1 MDISVLLSL
10 VKIIVV
16 IAYLFGLFWVMGVK
30 VRPVTI
36 KERKVD
42 ISLLVNLL
50 GTIAAFGII
59 QLALTDFGGFQIL
72 NDFDSGLLYQA
83 CTMTMVA
90 LGLNLIYGFNGQFS
104 LGQWGFYGIG
114 AYAAADVTYRW
125 LNSDARGL
133 IVLGVGVILAGVII
147 WAIGKFTSNLR
158 RMPVLSSFTLYLL
171 GSLVAGYA
179 AVLAGRWIS
188 PLINPFL
195 GTNLAPGP
203 LAQGFWLQVVFFL
216 AVIFAGIFAA
226 EVSFLFGLPV
236 LSLGSDYF
244 GIATLGFTIVIYTLM
259 VNSDTILPF
268 PEMRG
273 GRGMIGIPKLT
284 NWFWAFL
291 FMIAVII
298 AMRNLM
304 HSSHGRSIVS
314 VREDETAAR
323 SMGIDV
329 AGTKLMSFVIGS
341 LFAGLAGGV
350 YAHYIGFL
358 SPGAFDF
365 LIGFNPMIIVVFGGL
380 GSMTG
385 TVTASFGWIFFL
397 EGLLREA
404 LGKISPEAPSWRY
417 VLYPLTLLLLMLI
430 RPEGLLGKLE
440 WGFLKLPTIPLR
452 KAKNEGEQA

>member
-30 VRPVTI
+30 IRPVAI
-36 KERKVD
+36 RGKRVD
-42 ISLLVNLL
+42 ISLLVNFL
-50 GTIAAFGII
+50 GTILGFGII

-114 AYAAADVTYRW
+114 AYAAADITYRW
-125 LNSDARGL
+125 LNSDASGL

-171 GSLVAGYA
+171 GSLVAGYIA
-179 AVLAGRWIS
+179 ILAGQWIA

-226 EVSFLFGLPV
+226 EISFLFGLPV

-291 FMIAVII
+291 FMILVII
-298 AMRNLM
+298 TMRNIM
-304 HSSHGRSIVS
+304 RSSHGRSIVS

-329 AGTKLMSFVIGS
+329 AGTKLLSFVIGS

-385 TVTASFGWIFFL
+385 SVTASFGWIFFL

-440 WGFLKLPTIPLR
+440 WGFLKLPVIPLR
-452 KAKNEGEQA
+452 QEKNEGEKA